1 MFVHDAPRPRG
12 PTRPHTP
19 LVPAD
24 PRVLV
29 RAYAIPV
36 RIPAP
41 RRALPAESVARRRAH
56 DRTARRS
63 SLGMRDQHEMRWS
76 RTATGQ
82 NKARVSQRASA
93 SAFRAHSLSID
104 APPHAHLSPD
114 RTEPRRT
121 VRSGRPVRG
130 RTACTRRRGRTK
142 TARKRTVGRSHGNTG
157 ISPTRTKRCALELS
171 HHTSWWCVSR
181 RRAGPLNCAD
191 CLRREELQMPV
202 HAVACARGGRVGARR
217 RERW

>member
-1 MFVHDAPRPRG
+1 MF
-12 PTRPHTP
+12 TTP
-19 LVPAD
+19 PAD
-24 PRVLV
+24 PHPSRTGGSAGIGARIRHTGAAARFAGGV
-29 RAYAIPV
+29 RS
-36 RIPAP
+36 RD
-41 RRALPAESVARRRAH
+41 VART
-56 DRTARRS
+56 TAPPVVRRS
-63 SLGMRDQHEMRWS
+63 SLGMRDHEMRWS

-142 TARKRTVGRSHGNTG
+142 TAWKRTVGRSHGNTG

>member
-1 MFVHDAPRPRG
+1 M
-12 PTRPHTP
+12 
-19 LVPAD
+19 
-24 PRVLV
+24 V
-29 RAYAIPV
+29 RAYA
-36 RIPAP
+36 IPAP
-41 RRALPAESVARRRAH
+41 RRALPAESVRATS
-56 DRTARRS
+56 RAPRPPRPS
-63 SLGMRDQHEMRWS
+63 CVVRPLGMRDHEMRWS

>member
-1 MFVHDAPRPRG
+1 MARTRRNPYSGIYDPARG
-12 PTRPHTP
+12 PLAYRRIRRYWCAHTP
-19 LVPAD
+19 
-24 PRVLV
+24 
-29 RAYAIPV
+29 Y
-36 RIPAP
+36 
-41 RRALPAESVARRRAH
+41 RRRGALCRRSPFARRRAH

-142 TARKRTVGRSHGNTG
+142 TAWKRTVGRSHGNTG